1 MKVVI
6 EHAHLKLWGRLFTL
20 WGSYVVFCL
29 IAGATLHPRLDE
41 VLFVSTLPLWILVP
55 YIAFCFF
62 VALIKSWIVGFHNSR
77 PIQPPLFGQ
86 GRLNRWRRT

>member
-6 EHAHLKLWGRLFTL
+6 EHTHLKLWGRLFTL

-41 VLFVSTLPLWILVP
+41 VLFVATLPLWILVP
-55 YIAFCFF
+55 YILFCFI
-62 VALIKSWIVGFHNSR
+62 VAWIKLGLIRFHNSR
-77 PIQPPLFGQ
+77 PIQSSLFGER
-86 GRLNRWRRT
+86 RLNRWRRS